1 MALVPAELYD
11 RFRQLLPELL
21 KFGVVGG
28 IGTVVDL
35 SGAALLHGKYD
46 VGPLEAKAVSVT
58 AATVIT
64 YLGSRFWTFKDRE
77 NHELKREAVL
87 FIVLNVVGLAIAE
100 AVVGIVTY
108 AMSLHGQLEYN
119 IASFLGTGCGTIFR
133 YFAYKKWVFLPP
145 SADPAGTPAA
155 PSARRFPDYPPWE
168 LDPSVPAAT
177 APAYGRVPAA
187 HDRVP
192 AAAPA
197 SHHAPERAPAWD
209 PALAPTMSWTAPAP
223 QPSPAPRPQAVRAP
237 DLPPRGGF
245 PARDLPSHDFPGR
258 DIPRHDFP
266 ARDYPARDIPGR
278 GFPAAAYPAPDQPP
292 HRRPVPAPVRSPLP
306 PRPSGGGRH
315 RKS

>member
-35 SGAALLHGKYD
+35 SGAALLHGKYH
-46 VGPLEAKAVSVT
+46 VGPLEAKAASVT

-64 YLGSRFWTFKDRE
+64 YLGSRFWTFKDHE

-100 AVVGIVTY
+100 AVVGLVTY

-145 SADPAGTPAA
+145 SADPAGSPSA
-155 PSARRFPDYPPWE
+155 PSPRRFPDYPPWE
-168 LDPSVPAAT
+168 LDPAFAAAT
-177 APAYGRVPAA
+177 APA
-187 HDRVP
+187 HSRVP

-197 SHHAPERAPAWD
+197 SPPVRERAPAWD

-223 QPSPAPRPQAVRAP
+223 QPAPAPRPQAARAP

-245 PARDLPSHDFPGR
+245 PARDFPRHDFPTR
-258 DIPRHDFP
+258 ELPRHDFP

-278 GFPAAAYPAPDQPP
+278 DFPAAASPAPAQPP
-292 HRRPVPAPVRSPLP
+292 HRRPAPARPPILPRS
-306 PRPSGGGRH
+306 SGGGRH